1 MTIHQ
6 SDFAK
11 GIKDV
16 VYPATADRAVAYR
29 FAMAVP
35 ANVAANDI
43 LELAVI
49 PAGCRPV
56 AVIAVD
62 ADDLDTNATPTLAF
76 DVGMMSGAV
85 GDPSLARTCGAEF
98 LTGAQIGRT
107 GGVAQPS
114 TASAYRVQTAPVARS
129 IGVKITTAAATAA
142 PGQIGITVLYA
153 TV

>member
-35 ANVAANDI
+35 ANAAVNDI

-56 AVIAVD
+56 EVTVD
-62 ADDLDTNATPTLAF
+62 SDDLDTNATPTLAF
-76 DVGMMSGAV
+76 DVGMMSGDV
-85 GDPSLARTCGAEF
+85 GDPSPARTCGAEF

-107 GGVAQPS
+107 GGVAKPS
-114 TASAYRVQTAPVARS
+114 TASAYRVPPAPVARS